1 MTGES
6 LMNAI
11 IKCCYYVL
19 MHNPKL
25 KSDYARSCA
34 FTIAECA
41 SRGFITSINISGE
54 AQDFWMC
61 TLKGFKLIEE
71 QRNQNNG
78 TIQKDIN

>member
-1 MTGES
+1 MTGEN
-6 LMNAI
+6 LMNAL

-41 SRGFITSINISGE
+41 SRGYITTINISGE
-54 AQDFWMC
+54 AQDFWMV
-61 TLKGFKLIEE
+61 TLKGFRMLEE
-71 QRNQNNG
+71 QRKNSDESV
-78 TIQKDIN
+78 QKHLN

>member
-1 MTGES
+1 
-6 LMNAI
+6 MNAI

-41 SRGFITSINISGE
+41 SRGYITTINISGE
-54 AQDFWMC
+54 AQDFWMV
-61 TLKGFKLIEE
+61 TLKGFRFIEE
-71 QRNQNNG
+71 QRKRE
-78 TIQKDIN
+78 TIGGEAETYLN